1 MSYKEGYVAGATAV
15 TAELTPLLRK
25 LEEERD
31 AYRREL
37 IETLRKAATCAEGED
52 KDCSDC
58 PYFSITGGKGCPSK
72 LSSYAAKLRLEE
84 LCDDES

>member
-1 MSYKEGYVAGATAV
+1 MSYEEGYVAGATAV
-15 TAELTPLLRK
+15 TAELTSLLRK

-72 LSSYAAKLRLEE
+72 LSSYVAKLRLEE
-84 LCDDES
+84 LCDNES